1 MILHF
6 GLLRKTLRLASLF
19 LLPGLLFAETPVI
32 KVACIGDSIT
42 AGFGI
47 PKDRLNYPQHLA
59 AKLGPGYAVENFGA
73 SGRSLLNSGNAP
85 YQRTKEW
92 AAAQAFAPDIAVV
105 ILGTNDSKPKNFV
118 RIDEFT
124 ADAAALVHTL
134 TSLPSKPR
142 VLIGLPPPVFKTAF
156 TINEENMVRI
166 RELLKAVAAQEKLPV
181 IDLST
186 ALAGQGRLFGDGV
199 HPNGVGVELIAT
211 AVVNAIQAKPPAV
224 P

>member
-1 MILHF
+1 MISSRAF
-6 GLLRKTLRLASLF
+6 VRKPLLLLSFF
-19 LLPGLLFAETPVI
+19 LLPGFLLAEAPAV

-59 AKLGPGYAVENFGA
+59 QKLGPRYQVENFGA
-73 SGRSLLNSGNAP
+73 SGRTLLNSGNAP

-92 AAAQAFAPDIAVV
+92 AAAQAFQPDIAVV

-118 RIDEFT
+118 RIDDFA
-124 ADAAALVHTL
+124 ADATALIRTL
-134 TSLPSKPR
+134 QALPSKPR
-142 VLIGLPPPVFKTAF
+142 VFIGLPPPVFKTAF

-166 RELLKAVAAQEKLPV
+166 RELLNSVAEKEKLPV
-181 IDLST
+181 INLPA

-199 HPNGVGVELIAT
+199 HPNGIAVELIAT
-211 AVVNAIQAKPPAV
+211 AVFESFKKTQVLTP
-224 P
+224 